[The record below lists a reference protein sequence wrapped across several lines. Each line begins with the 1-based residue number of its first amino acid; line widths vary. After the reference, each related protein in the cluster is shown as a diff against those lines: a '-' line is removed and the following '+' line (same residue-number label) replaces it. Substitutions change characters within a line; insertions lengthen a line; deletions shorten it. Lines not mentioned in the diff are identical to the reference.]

1 VIVVAL
7 IEAMSMVMVER
18 KRYPADVVT
27 IKLANGILAA
37 KIVGVEDGLSTN
49 SLSVSRWK
57 I

>member
-1 VIVVAL
+1 MIVVAL